1 MRYRG
6 ATMASPRSRHTAR
19 VRARRRR
26 EQLRA
31 RRIAVLVILAALGV
45 VTLLLTAFGSSSSSP
60 RSVAPL
66 EPEVTATGAI
76 RPRPEPL
83 AKIGNLL
90 IRLPVPA
97 SSVTAIGYHGANDG
111 SLELQP
117 LGRQANEGLLARLWR
132 RIAGARTDGPRWYQL
147 EGAAGTDVLDV
158 GATEGTDVYSP
169 VDGTVT
175 AIADLVIDGRQI
187 GARVDIRPTL
197 TPSMTV
203 SIANVRPDPSL
214 AVGTPVLASTSK
226 LGTTANVAA
235 VERQALARHARDDG
249 NNVSIAVYPSPSAL
263 P

>member
-1 MRYRG
+1 M
-6 ATMASPRSRHTAR
+6 ATVRARHAAR

-26 EQLRA
+26 EQQRA
-31 RRIAVLVILAALGV
+31 RRIAVLAALGV
-45 VTLLLTAFGSSSSSP
+45 VAVGTLLLTAFQNGSTP
-60 RSVAPL
+60 TAVVPI

-83 AKIGNLL
+83 AKVGNLL

-97 SSVTAIGYHGANDG
+97 ASVTAIGYHGAKDG

-132 RIAGARTDGPRWYQL
+132 SIAGARTDGPRWYQL
-147 EGAAGTDVLDV
+147 DGQPGTQVLDV
-158 GATEGTDVYSP
+158 GASEGTDVYAP

-175 AIADLVIDGRQI
+175 AINDLVIDGRRI
-187 GARVDIRPTL
+187 GSRVDIRPTL
-197 TPSMTV
+197 TPSVTV
-203 SIANVRPDPSL
+203 SIANLRADPSL

-226 LGTTANVAA
+226 LGTTANVAV
-235 VERQALARHARDDG
+235 VERQALATYARSDG
-249 NNVSIAVYPSPSAL
+249 NNVSIAVFPSPGAL